1 MANPNKAFGFKPVKT
16 ITGADWDGRGNTYWI
31 SKSNTDVIRVGD
43 PVTKDMAIATA
54 IDTKYGTLPI
64 KLAGSTAQIVGVV
77 VAVGATRTGP
87 YADPM
92 DLTKNYAPAT
102 KSKDYWALVC
112 DDPNVI
118 YEIQE
123 EKGTLQIAGS
133 YIGCNQIFV
142 ADTPATTLAA
152 GQTISGYQL
161 ACTTTG
167 APAATTFDVK
177 LLGLA
182 QRSDNTYGAYAKWL
196 VKLTQPMMGT
206 TAGFAIQS

>member
-1 MANPNKAFGFKPVKT
+1 MANANKPCGFKPVKN
-16 ITGADWDGRGNTYWI
+16 ITGADWDGRGNLYFI
-31 SKSNTDVIRVGD
+31 HKANTAVIRVGD
-43 PVTKDMAIATA
+43 PVTKDMTIAHR
-54 IDTKYGTLPI
+54 DTKHGLMSVTI
-64 KLAGSTAQIVGVV
+64 AASTNQIVGVV
-77 VAVGATRTGP
+77 VAVGATRSGP

-102 KSKDYWALVC
+102 KSKDYFALVC

-123 EKGTLQIAGS
+123 ESGTTQIASS
-133 YIGCNQIFV
+133 YMGCNQIFV
-142 ADTPATTLAA
+142 ADTAATTLAA
-152 GQTISGYQL
+152 GQTVSAFQL

-182 QRSDNTYGAYAKWL
+182 SRTDNTYGAYAKWL

-206 TAGFAIQS
+206 VAGFAIAS

>member
-1 MANPNKAFGFKPVKT
+1 MANANKPCGFKPVKN
-16 ITGADWDGRGNTYWI
+16 ITGADWDGRGNLYFI
-31 SKSNTDVIRVGD
+31 HKSNTAVIRVGD
-43 PVTKDMAIATA
+43 PVTKDMTIANR
-54 IDTKYGTLPI
+54 DTKHGLMSVTI
-64 KLAGSTAQIVGVV
+64 AASTNQIVGVV
-77 VAVGATRTGP
+77 VAVGATRSGP
-87 YADPM
+87 YADPT

-102 KSKDYWALVC
+102 KSKDYFALVC

-123 EKGTLQIAGS
+123 ESGTTQIASS
-133 YIGCNQIFV
+133 YMGCNQIFV
-142 ADTPATTLAA
+142 ADTAATTLAA
-152 GQTISGYQL
+152 GQTVSGFHL

-182 QRSDNTYGAYAKWL
+182 SRTDNTYGAYAKWL

-206 TAGFAIQS
+206 VAGFAIAS